1 MRFEAVWKLKT
12 NLKISILFITNIWIT
27 WAVVGGRG
35 EKGVH
40 RKPFNN
46 LFVISQF
53 KNVLVGLLYFKL
65 RPFFVFPSFTSNY
78 IF

>member
-12 NLKISILFITNIWIT
+12 NIKTSILFITNTWIT

-40 RKPFNN
+40 RKTLNN
-46 LFVISQF
+46 LFVIS
-53 KNVLVGLLYFKL
+53 
-65 RPFFVFPSFTSNY
+65 
-78 IF
+78 

>member
-12 NLKISILFITNIWIT
+12 NMKTSILFIIINIWIT

-40 RKPFNN
+40 RKPLNS
-46 LFVISQF
+46 LFVIS
-53 KNVLVGLLYFKL
+53 
-65 RPFFVFPSFTSNY
+65 
-78 IF
+78 

>member
-12 NLKISILFITNIWIT
+12 NIKTSILFITNIWIT

-46 LFVISQF
+46 LFVIS
-53 KNVLVGLLYFKL
+53 
-65 RPFFVFPSFTSNY
+65 
-78 IF
+78 